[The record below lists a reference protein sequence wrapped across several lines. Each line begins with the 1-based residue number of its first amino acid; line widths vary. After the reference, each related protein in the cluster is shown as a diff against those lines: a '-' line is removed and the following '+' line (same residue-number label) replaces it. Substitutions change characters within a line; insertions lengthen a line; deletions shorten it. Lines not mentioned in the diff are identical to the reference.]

1 MYVLVQNYR
10 DSDADR
16 EQEPRGTSGTGTEQV
31 KAGFSNPFVCDEN
44 EF

>member
-16 EQEPRGTSGTGTEQV
+16 EPEPCGISGTGTEQV
-31 KAGFSNPFVCDEN
+31 KAGFGNPFVYDEN